1 MIESG
6 TVGIAEY
13 TPEGWRRLREVCGDD
28 PDLCTF
34 TEVQA
39 RTARMVRACKAR
51 GMPFELIAA
60 DVHYVDE
67 MWRWCRLRALASAT
81 RSSALPLV
89 PRGWL
94 MMARRLWSQL
104 NGPREA
110 MSDLDPK

>member
-67 MWRWCRLRALASAT
+67 MWRWCRREGVSVGNSLVRSTFGAAWLANDGKA
-81 RSSALPLV
+81 PLEPV
-89 PRGWL
+89 EWPPG
-94 MMARRLWSQL
+94 
-104 NGPREA
+104 GKP
-110 MSDLDPK
+110 